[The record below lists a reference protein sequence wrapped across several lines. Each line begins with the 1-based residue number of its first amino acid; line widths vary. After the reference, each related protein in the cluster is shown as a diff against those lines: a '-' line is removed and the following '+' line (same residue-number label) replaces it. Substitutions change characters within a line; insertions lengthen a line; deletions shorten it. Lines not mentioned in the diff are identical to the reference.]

1 MEQQGYIVGI
11 VDKKTAK
18 LKMQRHSA
26 CASCGKCATT
36 SEKKDI
42 VVEVDNAIGAQ
53 VGDKVKVNMETVNVL
68 KAAAIVY
75 TVPLIALLIGTIAT
89 YFMLNLS
96 KINVDVEVV
105 SGSVGIG
112 LMLLSFVVLK
122 LNDSKFRES
131 REYIPVVTEVLIKQG
146 CEINTLN

>member
-1 MEQQGYIVGI
+1 MEQQGYIVDI

-42 VVEVDNAIGAQ
+42 IVEVDNTIGAQ
-53 VGDKVKVNMETVNVL
+53 VGDRVKVNMETVNVL

-75 TVPLIALLIGTIAT
+75 ILPLLFLLVGTITT
-89 YFMLNLS
+89 YFILDSISFNG
-96 KINVDVEVV
+96 NVELF
-105 SGSVGIG
+105 SGMMGLI
-112 LMLLSFVVLK
+112 LMLLAFLILK
-122 LNDSKFRES
+122 KNDSKFRDS
-131 REYIPVVTEVLIKQG
+131 REYIPIVTEVVLKGGSEIK
-146 CEINTLN
+146 L